1 MYWIPRNLTIGSR
14 TLNTNDNKGF
24 MKARSRRVGLP
35 AIRNIRLGDWY
46 LGPGR
51 CSKNFIVTEE
61 KRD

>member
-1 MYWIPRNLTIGSR
+1 
-14 TLNTNDNKGF
+14 
-24 MKARSRRVGLP
+24 MKARSRRVGLS